1 MRQFLIYYD
10 IIRKAHIV
18 RCKGT
23 FHVFACAKFD
33 ICTVYESITVHLHVN
48 YLAITV
54 RQRIRYGIHPS
65 QSREETGSCQTD
77 QGIVIN
83 LMSGIDH
90 ANTACVTESVAN
102 KQVVINR
109 VTVTVSQCYYSF
121 AFQQDIVPNHIIAGF
136 YRDYFHFTGTAL
148 EQVIFNYCV
157 RGTVCLLGSSHTH
170 GFRTVRAVHRPLSE
184 IIMVYLM
191 MIFQTTLIVE
201 DDNQCHPQIKFSCQ

>member
-54 RQRIRYGIHPS
+54 RQRIRYGIHHS

-136 YRDYFHFTGTAL
+136 YKNRVSNRIYSRKKNVFQLLTKILSQCWEESILWFMATKFILTEQYSKYRKYPFH
-148 EQVIFNYCV
+148 
-157 RGTVCLLGSSHTH
+157 
-170 GFRTVRAVHRPLSE
+170 
-184 IIMVYLM
+184 
-191 MIFQTTLIVE
+191 
-201 DDNQCHPQIKFSCQ
+201 K